1 MKARFLL
8 LGAAVAMM
16 AGTAFAQ
23 ENLLENGDFE
33 ETVTTMDSWDDGVTN
48 VAEYIPGWDRKLQ
61 SDGTEAEYV
70 ANDINN
76 AGFDR
81 WQAIP
86 RIMPVTDADVDE
98 TNDPNLVM
106 PGSSWQYFRMQRY
119 MWNGWSD
126 TKGLQQT
133 VDVVP
138 GETYTFSGIFRVPST
153 GGTRDK
159 QPAVRYIRVYEGAVL
174 SGNGMTGGLLLAEKQ
189 ITPLEDGTEG
199 EMQPWTEFELTG
211 LVTNS
216 ETQMVVAIGLNS
228 AGGQG
233 DGMPANE
240 NVRVDFDE
248 LVFAA
253 GGGDGD
259 GVEGVATDNMQIFTM
274 GNILQVNGAQ
284 AGTPVNIYDIA
295 GKLVYSTVAGA
306 ETLTIDLGNY
316 GKGVYIANVGGQSK
330 KFIL

>member
-1 MKARFLL
+1 MKAKFLL
-8 LGAAVAMM
+8 LGAAVAML
-16 AGTAFAQ
+16 AGTASAQ

-33 ETVTTMDSWDDGVTN
+33 ATVTTMDSWDDGVTN
-48 VAEYIPGWDRKLQ
+48 VAEYIPGWNRKLQ
-61 SDGTEAEYV
+61 GDGTEVPHA
-70 ANDINN
+70 AGDLNN

-81 WQAIP
+81 WQAVP
-86 RIMPVTDADVDE
+86 RIMPVTDDDVDE
-98 TNDPNLVM
+98 INDPDFVM

-126 TKGLQQT
+126 TGGLQQT
-133 VDVVP
+133 VDVTP

-159 QPAVRYIRVYEGAVL
+159 QPAVRYIRVYEGAVQ
-174 SGNGMTGGLLLAEKQ
+174 SGSGLTGGLLLDEIQ
-189 ITPLEDGTEG
+189 ITPLEDGSEG
-199 EMQPWTEFELTG
+199 EMQPWTKFEITG
-211 LVTNS
+211 LMTNS
-216 ETQMVVAIGLNS
+216 ETQMVVAVGLNS

-248 LVFAA
+248 LVLAL
-253 GGGDGD
+253 GDG
-259 GVEGVATDNMQIFTM
+259 GSVEGVATDNMQIYTV
-274 GNILQVNGAQ
+274 GSVLQVNGAQ

-306 ETLTIDLGNY
+306 ETLTIDLDNY